1 MSKLALSS
9 TTSSRTSTLNK
20 FQETVNWLYNQLP
33 VYQRSG
39 GANYKID
46 LSKTHA
52 LMEHLG
58 HPEKRFKSIH
68 VAGTN
73 GKGSVSH
80 MLASIFQEAG
90 YKVGLYTSPHLR
102 DFRERVKINGV
113 MISKEEVIE
122 FVDTHK
128 SAFQALEL
136 SFFEMTVGLA
146 FDCFV
151 NHQVDIAIVEV
162 GMGGRLDSTNV
173 ITPEVSV
180 ITNIGLDHQ
189 AFLGN
194 DIATI
199 AGEKAGIIKP
209 GIPVVIGQRQVETT
223 PVFLKA
229 AAQND
234 APILWADEAI
244 RTNYSTDLKGEYQV
258 HNVRTAVAAVHQ
270 QELFEIEETHVK
282 AGLRNVVENTGLLGR
297 WQILSTNPLTI
308 CDTGHNADGIRFII
322 NQLENTPHEHLHL
335 VWGMVNDKDI
345 DSVLRMLPTKA
356 TYYFCKPD
364 IPRGLDAETLHSAA
378 KKIGLQ
384 GKAHTSVK
392 NALIAA
398 KAIAGKE
405 DLIFVG
411 GSTFVVA
418 EVV

>member
-1 MSKLALSS
+1 MK
-9 TTSSRTSTLNK
+9 
-20 FQETVNWLYNQLP
+20 Y
-33 VYQRSG
+33 
-39 GANYKID
+39 
-46 LSKTHA
+46 
-52 LMEHLG
+52 LG
-58 HPEKRFKSIH
+58 HPENRFKSIH

-90 YKVGLYTSPHLR
+90 LKVGLYTSPHLR
-102 DFRERVKINGV
+102 DFRERVKINGQ
-113 MISKEEVIE
+113 MISKEEVID
-122 FVDTHK
+122 FVEK
-128 SAFQALEL
+128 NKPSFQALEL

-146 FDCFV
+146 FECFA
-151 NHQVDIAIVEV
+151 NHEVDIAIVEV

-173 ITPEVSV
+173 IIPEVSV

-194 DIATI
+194 DLPTI

-223 PVFLKA
+223 PVFLKVA
-229 AAQND
+229 AKNE

-244 RTNYSTDLKGEYQV
+244 RTNYSTDLKGEYQI
-258 HNVRTAVAAVHQ
+258 HNVKTAVAAIHQ
-270 QELFEIEETHVK
+270 QELFDIDEAHVK
-282 AGLRNVVENTGLLGR
+282 RGLKRVVENTGLLGR
-297 WQILSTNPLTI
+297 WQTLSTQPLTI

-322 NQLENTPHEHLHL
+322 NQLQNTPHEHLHM

-345 DSVLRMLPTKA
+345 DAVLKMLPKSA

-364 IPRGLDAETLHSAA
+364 IPRGLDPEKLHSAA
-378 KKIGLQ
+378 KKISLH

>member
-1 MSKLALSS
+1 ME
-9 TTSSRTSTLNK
+9 K
-20 FQETVNWLYNQLP
+20 FQQTVNWLYNQLP

-46 LSKTHA
+46 LSKTLA
-52 LMEHLG
+52 LMKYLG
-58 HPEKRFKSIH
+58 HPENRFKSIH

-90 YKVGLYTSPHLR
+90 LKVGLYTSPHLR
-102 DFRERVKINGV
+102 DFRERVKINGQ
-113 MISKEEVIE
+113 MISKEEVID
-122 FVDTHK
+122 FVEK
-128 SAFQALEL
+128 NKPSFQALEL

-146 FDCFV
+146 FECFA
-151 NHQVDIAIVEV
+151 NHEVDIAIVEV

-173 ITPEVSV
+173 IIPEVSV

-194 DIATI
+194 DLPTI

-223 PVFLKA
+223 PVFLKVA
-229 AAQND
+229 AKNE

-244 RTNYSTDLKGEYQV
+244 RTNYSTDLKGEYQI
-258 HNVRTAVAAVHQ
+258 HNVKTAVAAIHQ
-270 QELFEIEETHVK
+270 QELFDIDEAHVK
-282 AGLRNVVENTGLLGR
+282 RGLKRVVENTGLLGR
-297 WQILSTNPLTI
+297 WQTLSTQPLTI

-322 NQLENTPHEHLHL
+322 NQLQNTPHEHLHM

-345 DSVLRMLPTKA
+345 DAVLKMLPKSA

-364 IPRGLDAETLHSAA
+364 IPRGLDPEKLHSAA
-378 KKIGLQ
+378 KKISLH